1 MTSPPYLLGIDLGT
15 TTCRCALFDR
25 AGREVAS
32 ARRETS
38 VSFPRPLWAES
49 DPEQWWR
56 CVVAVLG
63 ETLARVRPEQVAAV
77 GLCGLMHAPVL
88 LDEGDRPLAPAMLWM
103 DQRCAPQAAAMNAE
117 AAADHEPSPRPR
129 PLSPWERERVRAA
142 REPGRPG
149 DQVRRPFATTV
160 SAPKLRWLAEE

>member
-15 TTCRCALFDR
+15 TTCRCALFDL

-32 ARRETS
+32 ARRETP

-49 DPEQWWR
+49 DPEHWWR

-88 LDEGDRPLAPAMLWM
+88 LDEADRPLAPAMLWM

-117 AAADHEPSPRPR
+117 GASADGPI
-129 PLSPWERERVRAA
+129 
-142 REPGRPG
+142 
-149 DQVRRPFATTV
+149 ATTV
-160 SAPKLRWLAEE
+160 SAPKLRWLAETRPDLLARARSIVLPK